1 MEKNKKVLNQFERT
15 DKKYTCPTGTE
26 CDKTYEMTI
35 NENGEK
41 KLKQKGYTNRYEK
54 VQSHAEECKIENIL
68 ARATVDPSVL
78 NARTGQYIDTVDMPK
93 SLAEAQMLMQKVEN
107 EFNSLPVEVRKE
119 FNNSA
124 EEYIAAYGGK
134 KWAEALGLVGLVK
147 EAHEENATEQKEEI
161 KKDE

>member
-15 DKKYTCPTGTE
+15 DKKYTCPTGTK
-26 CDKTYEMTI
+26 CDKTYEMII
-35 NENGEK
+35 NEDGQK
-41 KLKQKGYTNRYEK
+41 KLKQKGFTNRYEK
-54 VQSHAEECKIENIL
+54 IQSHAEECKIENIL
-68 ARATVDPSVL
+68 ARATIDPSVL
-78 NARTGQYIDTVDMPK
+78 NARKGQYIDTIDMPK

-124 EEYIAAYGGK
+124 EEYIATYGGE
-134 KWAEALGLVGLVK
+134 KWAKKLGLVK
-147 EAHEENATEQKEEI
+147 EAKEENATEKKEEV